1 MGLVIALKRFISS
14 FTISEENLLQIFN
27 QVILPWTLAGD
38 REERDIWLAGDPT
51 GEGEGLSA
59 VTEGCTW
66 GECTEVAG
74 ERGGAVEADEPPWVL
89 ELLVLGVAWVVE
101 LPPEPVDPAVDADWL
116 LKSHPV
122 GRSSSDPDKSWK
134 QIRQ

>member
-1 MGLVIALKRFISS
+1 MV
-14 FTISEENLLQIFN
+14 
-27 QVILPWTLAGD
+27 LPWTLAGES
-38 REERDIWLAGDPT
+38 EERDIWLAGDPT

-66 GECTEVAG
+66 GEWTEVAG

-89 ELLVLGVAWVVE
+89 ELLVLDVAWVLE
-101 LPPEPVDPAVDADWL
+101 LPPAPVDPAADADWL

-122 GRSSSDPDKSWK
+122 GRSSNDPDKSYK
-134 QIRQ
+134 KYNNGIC